1 MSAIL
6 IEFLKCAHVIMT
18 LSSYAPNWMNWMGH
32 IKYID
37 KRRMKMVIKK
47 KLESNYKWNRNSR
60 SLKAA
65 SMEAKK
71 MKKENPT
78 QCI

>member
-18 LSSYAPNWMNWMGH
+18 LSSYAPNWMNWMNWMGH

-47 KLESNYKWNRNSR
+47 NL
-60 SLKAA
+60 
-65 SMEAKK
+65 
-71 MKKENPT
+71 NPT
-78 QCI
+78 TNGTETAEA